1 MVTRIRSNTAV
12 VDESLS
18 SYMRQVF
25 NYMTGGVALSG
36 VMAWL
41 TMTVNDGAVIM
52 YIITNGLMFPLIIV
66 ELGLVL
72 FLSFRINKMQ
82 PSTALAMFIAYAAL
96 SGVTLAPL
104 ALVYTNTS
112 IATAF
117 FTASGMFAAMSVWG
131 YTTKKSLSG
140 MGSFLF
146 MGLIGLVIA
155 MAINMFMGSDQM
167 SFIISLIAVPIF
179 AGLTAYDTQKI
190 KQMGMMAADDE
201 SRSRMAVMGAL
212 TLYLDFINLFIHLL
226 RLMGDRR

>member
-66 ELGLVL
+66 DLGLVL